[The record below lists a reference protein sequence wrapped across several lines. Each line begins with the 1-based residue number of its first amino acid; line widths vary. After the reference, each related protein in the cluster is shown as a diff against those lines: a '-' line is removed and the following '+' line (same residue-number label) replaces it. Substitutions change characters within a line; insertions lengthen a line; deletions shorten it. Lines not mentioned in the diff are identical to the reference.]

1 MQVVYKWTII
11 EENAGNSSSN
21 LFHVCSSCG
30 KWFTRLEPKEPH
42 IPTVWGLRS
51 ADDADDDA
59 ADDADDDADDDDVDD
74 DAADDADDDADDA
87 DDDAADDA
95 ADDADVDDDDAADDA
110 DDDDVDDDDADDAH
124 WVCSGMSSASSV
136 YRRLV
141 ALHLQKFAFF
151 TSLTPILVLGIGL
164 VRSSTY
170 AYPMSICRLLPR
182 LSARQHGFYFKP
194 QPVSTQSFLASL

>member
-59 ADDADDDADDDDVDD
+59 ADDADDDADDADD
-74 DAADDADDDADDA
+74 DAADDADDDADD
-87 DDDAADDA
+87 
-95 ADDADVDDDDAADDA
+95 DDDAADDA
-110 DDDDVDDDDADDAH
+110 DDDADDDDADDDDADDDDDDADAH
-124 WVCSGMSSASSV
+124 WVCSGMSSASLV

-141 ALHLQKFAFF
+141 ALHLQNFAFF

>member
-59 ADDADDDADDDDVDD
+59 ADDADDDADDDD
-74 DAADDADDDADDA
+74 DAADDADDDADD
-87 DDDAADDA
+87 DDAAD
-95 ADDADVDDDDAADDA
+95 DDA
-110 DDDDVDDDDADDAH
+110 DDDDDADAH
-124 WVCSGMSSASSV
+124 WVCSGMSSASLV

-141 ALHLQKFAFF
+141 ALHLQNFAFF